1 MKMHEFKKAYDRFVN
16 SKPAT
21 VVLSVA
27 TAILIWF
34 IVSVNLYPT
43 TPVTFYNIPLIVETE
58 GTSAAKNGLNVVS
71 CNVETV
77 SVQIIGSRSKVG
89 TLTEADLIAYASAE
103 NVSSAGETTLDIKVR
118 SDRNIAFEV
127 NTVSPARANV
137 VFDKIE
143 TQSFAVTPSFP
154 NLIVTSGHT
163 MSDVTC
169 EPAVIDITGPSARLE
184 EISKVVITSQ
194 KEGEIDSS
202 HVLYTTDVTLYNAE
216 NSIIDPEGLTI
227 PTVNFKIDI
236 PVMTQ
241 KTMPLSYV
249 LRNVPSGFDE
259 RWLRERL
266 ILSTETLTFASNDAA
281 LANQESWD
289 LGYYPSLSDIGLDY
303 SYTFDVPEKEGIINQ
318 SGIKQVTLTLDSEG
332 LSEREFVLG
341 KDNFSIVNAP
351 ENYDFRVITETLT
364 IKVIGPTEVLE
375 ELSTSDI
382 VVKVD
387 LLNHNTSQSTSFTAD
402 TQVSFSNV
410 STVWASQPYR
420 ITIEQTER
428 TAETAT
434 E

>member
-1 MKMHEFKKAYDRFVN
+1 MKMHEFKKAYDKFVN

-21 VVLSVA
+21 MVLSIA
-27 TAILIWF
+27 AAILIWF
-34 IVSVNLYPT
+34 IVSVTLYPT
-43 TPVTFYNIPLIVETE
+43 TPVTFYNIPLVVETE
-58 GTSAAKNGLNVVS
+58 GTSADKSGLNVVS

-77 SVQIIGSRSKVG
+77 NVQIIGSRSKIG
-89 TLTEADLIAYASAE
+89 TLTEEDLIAYAPAE
-103 NVSSAGETTLDIKVR
+103 NVSSAGETTLEIKVR
-118 SDRNIAFEV
+118 SEKNVDFEV
-127 NTVSPARANV
+127 KTVSPAKASV

-143 TQSFAVTPSFP
+143 TRNFAVTASFP
-154 NLIVTSGHT
+154 NLVVTAGHT

-169 EPAVIDITGPSARLE
+169 EPSTIDITGPSVQLD
-184 EISKVVITSQ
+184 EISKVVITSL

-216 NSIIDPEGLTI
+216 NSIIDPENLTI

-241 KTMPLSYV
+241 KTLPLSYV
-249 LRNVPSGFDE
+249 LRNIPSGFDE
-259 RWLRERL
+259 KWLRERL
-266 ILSTETLTFASNDAA
+266 ILSTKTLTFASNDAA

-332 LSEREFVLG
+332 LSEREFVLS
-341 KDNFSIVNAP
+341 KENFSIVNQP
-351 ENYDFRVITETLT
+351 ENYDFNVITEELT
-364 IKVIGPTEVLE
+364 IRVIGPTAVLD

-382 VVKVD
+382 MVKVD
-387 LLNHNTSQSTSFTAD
+387 LRNHNTAQSTSFTAD
-402 TQVSFSNV
+402 TQVSFSNA
-410 STVWASQPYR
+410 STVWAAQPYR

-428 TAETAT
+428 TSEAT